1 MADVEAGRLPSV
13 VFSVKRLPNSVFS
26 TSDQGLEIRIAA
38 LPNSMLPFVDS
49 SLDRLARAFGIS
61 LITAEDKAR

>member
-1 MADVEAGRLPSV
+1 MAEVEAGRLPSL
-13 VFSVKRLPNSVFS
+13 VFSVKRLPDSVFS
-26 TSDQGLEIRIAA
+26 TSDQALEIRIAA

-49 SLDRLARAFGIS
+49 SLDRLARAIGIS